1 MLMTSGPE
9 TIKLLLKAE
18 EEASALVEQARKDRE
33 SRLKQA
39 SKEAQKEINA
49 YREEK
54 EREYQEELKK
64 HSGLSEENTTRLHRE
79 TEEVREKMRKQFES
93 KKGEVVQFLKGL
105 VLKADYLESDK

>member
-1 MLMTSGPE
+1 MEELENFSLFVFCFFCEGGRNALLMTSGPE

-18 EEASALVEQARKDRE
+18 EEASALVEQARKGTYALLLLAKDPLDSTQDRE

-64 HSGLSEENTTRLHRE
+64 
-79 TEEVREKMRKQFES
+79 VRM
-93 KKGEVVQFLKGL
+93 
-105 VLKADYLESDK
+105 